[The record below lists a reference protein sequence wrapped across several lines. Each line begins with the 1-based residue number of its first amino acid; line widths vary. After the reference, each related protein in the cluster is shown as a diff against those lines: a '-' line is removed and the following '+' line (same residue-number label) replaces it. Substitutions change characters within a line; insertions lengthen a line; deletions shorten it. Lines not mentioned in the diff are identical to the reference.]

1 MHQSRS
7 TLRTFGLSSAL
18 VIPVIVL
25 MVVTVAGLIVAEELA
40 AREEARLLLERR
52 AESVVEEISA
62 RLADRQ
68 RSKEIYVKL
77 LARESDL
84 PAAVEH
90 ANSAAIARLLV
101 PLKATLGLGFI
112 RVYDT
117 DARLL
122 IGLGDADNSAH
133 ATLLPSALAGI
144 TPSTV
149 TVGSDG
155 LQVVAAS
162 PIKGA
167 SGIVGA
173 IVVGSLHGDEELAQ
187 LRDREDVELLVS
199 RGNAVLAATTRTGS
213 TANVIQAIREGA
225 NAGEELHVAGEQAGW
240 APSERQLG
248 SDGHLTVLVPMGDVV
263 AASDR
268 RSSTIVGVLVV
279 VVVVLSLG
287 GLAVA
292 RFLSRSLNG
301 LLATAAAIKEGRYN
315 RRVGRSRIR
324 ELDIVGRTM
333 NELSAR
339 VEQQLAEL
347 THQAFYDRLTDLPNR
362 ALLKDRLNLA
372 TARARRRSGHVAL
385 MFLDL
390 DNFKL
395 VNDSLGHEAGDAL
408 LIALADRLRRCVR
421 PEDTVARLGGDEL
434 GQLDHGLAEIQR
446 RGVQHLAGLLADRV
460 DDLGHVVADH
470 RGEDAPEAIEVP
482 VSLTVEDIA
491 ALAARDLDGLAVIE
505 REPGRQYVAVTGEQ
519 IAVAAHDGVTRTRL
533 PLRPRR

>member
-1 MHQSRS
+1 M
-7 TLRTFGLSSAL
+7 
-18 VIPVIVL
+18 IVL

-268 RSSTIVGVLVV
+268 RSSTIVGGLIVPLGAWVLRQAARDAREWEITYPTSPVT
-279 VVVVLSLG
+279 LS
-287 GLAVA
+287 V
-292 RFLSRSLNG
+292 N
-301 LLATAAAIKEGRYN
+301 
-315 RRVGRSRIR
+315 
-324 ELDIVGRTM
+324 
-333 NELSAR
+333 LSAR
-339 VEQQLAEL
+339 QFQEPGLVTTIKTILQETGLDARRLKLEVTESAMMQDVDAAVTILNQLKLLGIQLAIDDFGTGYSSL
-347 THQAFYDRLTDLPNR
+347 AQLRRLPVDILKIDRAFVSRLEQDPEDEAVVRSILSL
-362 ALLKDRLNLA
+362 AGSLNL
-372 TARARRRSGHVAL
+372 
-385 MFLDL
+385 
-390 DNFKL
+390 N
-395 VNDSLGHEAGDAL
+395 
-408 LIALADRLRRCVR
+408 
-421 PEDTVARLGGDEL
+421 
-434 GQLDHGLAEIQR
+434 
-446 RGVQHLAGLLADRV
+446 
-460 DDLGHVVADH
+460 
-470 RGEDAPEAIEVP
+470 
-482 VSLTVEDIA
+482 
-491 ALAARDLDGLAVIE
+491 
-505 REPGRQYVAVTGEQ
+505 VTGEGIETAEQ
-519 IAVAAHDGVTRTRL
+519 AGHLRSLGCTQGQGFFYARPMSADEFETILSTEPPVLPTAA
-533 PLRPRR
+533 PAPRRLAPPPAA